1 MIDAYELVTGETTVY
16 ENYVQAADVD
26 KYTTLTLS
34 VDNAVTTT
42 FEATICEGEDYKLD
56 NFDITAATASG
67 VYKQKLQGANT
78 CDSIVV
84 LNLTVNPRIYNTTTQ
99 SICQGDYFEFNGV
112 KYYTNTVQ
120 TDTLT
125 SVVTGCDSIVTLYL
139 TVNAILEGIE
149 EAHLCP
155 GDYVEFGKFGQITE
169 AGTYV
174 DTVKNALMCDSAA
187 TLTVFVHETVS
198 TIVRAAIC
206 QGESYSKDVWVGLS
220 AAGDYPSKQETV
232 WGCDSVVTLHLMVAD
247 ANKTIYDNIT
257 SADLPYVLNGEELLP
272 VGTTDG
278 TYTKLIDLS
287 CGTITAVITVGK
299 VTDVNSV
306 YQNSL
311 ALAPNLVTVGQE
323 TNVYGSFDEDAV
335 LEVYHTTGALVYRSA
350 NTNVVPGLPTAGVY
364 MVTVKSN
371 NQVFQSMLIVQ

>member
-1 MIDAYELVTGETTVY
+1 
-16 ENYVQAADVD
+16 
-26 KYTTLTLS
+26 
-34 VDNAVTTT
+34 
-42 FEATICEGEDYKLD
+42 
-56 NFDITAATASG
+56 
-67 VYKQKLQGANT
+67 
-78 CDSIVV
+78 
-84 LNLTVNPRIYNTTTQ
+84 
-99 SICQGDYFEFNGV
+99 
-112 KYYTNTVQ
+112 
-120 TDTLT
+120 
-125 SVVTGCDSIVTLYL
+125 
-139 TVNAILEGIE
+139 
-149 EAHLCP
+149 
-155 GDYVEFGKFGQITE
+155 
-169 AGTYV
+169 
-174 DTVKNALMCDSAA
+174 MCDSAA
-187 TLTVFVHETVS
+187 ALYVFTHEHVATTV
-198 TIVRAAIC
+198 RGAIC
-206 QGESYSKDVWVGLS
+206 QGEKYDNDVWAGLTQ
-220 AAGDYPSKQETV
+220 AGDYPSKQETI
-232 WGCDSVVTLHLMVAD
+232 WGCDSIVTLHLMVAD